1 MVIADN
7 RTAHAVV
14 TWKEPGVSDN
24 AGSVTLTSTHTSGQV
39 FFIGNTTVTYE
50 AVDSSGNT
58 YSKAFVVQV
67 KGILKARCVCIMWT
81 MSVVER

>member
-14 TWKEPGVSDN
+14 TWNEPGVSDN

-39 FFIGNTTVTYE
+39 FFVGNTTVNYE
-50 AVDSSGNT
+50 AVDSAGNT
-58 YSKAFVVQV
+58 YSTAFVVQV
-67 KGILKARCVCIMWT
+67 KGSILKNT
-81 MSVVER
+81 MCLYNVDDV